1 MLCSCH
7 QHISESANLLIK
19 KMFKKI
25 LIANRGEIALRVIR
39 TCREMGIKT
48 VAVYSTADKDSL
60 HVKFADEAVCIGKP
74 ASADSYLNVPHIMAA
89 AEITN
94 ADAIHPGYGFLAE
107 NSKFAQI
114 CGEHGIKF
122 IGPTPA
128 MINSMGDKIT
138 AKETMIKAGVPV
150 VPGGEGL
157 LESVEHA
164 KGLAKEVGYP
174 VILKAT
180 AGGGGKGM
188 RVVWEESELERNY
201 DMAKTEAAA
210 AFKNDGIYMEKFVE
224 EPRHIE
230 IQVAGDQYGNV
241 CHLSER
247 DCSIQRRHQKLVEES
262 PSPFMTDDLRQ
273 RMGEAAKKAA
283 AAINYES
290 VGTIEFLVD
299 KHRNFYFMEMNT
311 RIQVEHCVTEEVIN
325 FDLIKEQI
333 KIAAGEK
340 ISGKDYIPT
349 MHAIECRINAED
361 PYNDFRPSPGK
372 ITVLHQP
379 GGHGVRVDSH
389 VYAGYVIPPY
399 YDSMI
404 GKLITVAQTRSE
416 AIDTMYRA
424 LSEYVIEGIKTTI
437 PFHLQLMQND
447 DFRKG
452 NFTTKFLETFKM
464 K

>member
-1 MLCSCH
+1 
-7 QHISESANLLIK
+7 
-19 KMFKKI
+19 MFKKV
-25 LIANRGEIALRVIR
+25 LIANRGEIALRIIR

-48 VAVYSTADKDSL
+48 IAVYSTADKDSL
-60 HVKFADEAVCIGKP
+60 HVKFADEAVCIGRP
-74 ASADSYLNVPHIMAA
+74 QSADSYLNIPHLMAA

-107 NSKFAQI
+107 NARFAEI
-114 CGEHGIKF
+114 CGEHNIKF
-122 IGPTPA
+122 IGPTPDQ
-128 MINSMGDKIT
+128 IRSMGDKIT
-138 AKETMIKAGVPV
+138 AKETMIRAGVPV
-150 VPGGEGL
+150 IPGSDGL
-157 LESVEHA
+157 LASLDQAYSVA
-164 KGLAKEVGYP
+164 RDMGYP
-174 VILKAT
+174 VIIKAT

-188 RVVWEESELERNY
+188 RVVWSDNEMEKAY
-201 DMAKTEAAA
+201 DAAKAEAAA
-210 AFKNDGIYMEKFVE
+210 SFKNDGIYMEKFVE

-230 IQVAGDQYGNV
+230 IQIAGDRYGKV

-262 PSPFMTDDLRQ
+262 PSPFMTPELRHA
-273 RMGEAAKKAA
+273 MGEAAKKAA
-283 AAINYES
+283 GAIGYES

-333 KIAAGEK
+333 KIAMGEP
-340 ISGKDYIPT
+340 ISGRDYEPQ

-372 ITVLHQP
+372 ITVLHTP

-389 VYAGYVIPPY
+389 VYAGYTIPPY

-404 GKLITVAQTRSE
+404 GKLITIARTRDE

-424 LSEYVIEGIKTTI
+424 LSEYVIEGVKTTI

-447 DFRKG
+447 DFRSG
-452 NFTTKFLETFKM
+452 NFTTKFLEGFTM